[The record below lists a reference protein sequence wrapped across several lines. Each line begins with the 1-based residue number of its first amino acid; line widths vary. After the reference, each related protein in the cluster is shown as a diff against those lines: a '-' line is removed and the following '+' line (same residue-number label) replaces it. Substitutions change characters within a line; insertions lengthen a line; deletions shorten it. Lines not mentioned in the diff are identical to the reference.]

1 MGAQAVRLSNIDID
15 NALDNRDFEVLFQPI
30 FDLGNGALARME
42 TFVRWRHPKLGVLP
56 PGAFISFFETQGR
69 MGELTRYVLE
79 EALDHYIR
87 WRGNCAPGFS
97 INLATTDLSDD
108 DFPAFVTA
116 LLRDRDFPA
125 DAVTFECPMPSLES
139 DAEDIR
145 AQLARLKETGIR
157 LAIEVRGRANDFLRD
172 VSPFPFEEIKTG
184 GAAILR
190 FARTVRGPGLSA
202 ISELLDI
209 ANGAGAS
216 ITAVGVEDQASLSAL
231 RGLGFS
237 AAQGNH
243 LGKVGGLNDFRPAQV
258 NSVRE
263 LLELEALSN
272 AQLSALFRT
281 ERPQLDDSTQEDN
294 QDDTTNKK
302 PGVTGKPEPKPKRR
316 STKTRS
322 TKTAEASNASQS
334 QSDAQDQPDDSA
346 ETDADAAPTNVV
358 ERARRKAALL
368 ARKKG
373 KDALRA
379 ELAARRKKLG
389 LAEPISTL
397 EEPVS
402 AARDLQDQLLDAF
415 PDDEKGGN
423 APDGSSTAKDAL
435 PDDAPVAE
443 EETDDQEHTLAE
455 DVAIAA
461 ETAPIADT
469 LDPEAPNQEEE
480 PAPAFDGEATE
491 DNSGE
496 TPTGEIDIRDTH
508 NSDPEETTLTIVT
521 LDDILPTEEPA
532 SAVTDGKPAIRKQ
545 EPTPSE
551 HKEDISQDV
560 VATDETLPEEGSDNL
575 VFVPAAKM
583 TATPTEAAGSA
594 ARADTMIRT
603 QKTPVEA
610 YFLET
615 IKVFTEIADAP
626 QQPREQIAIDA
637 ALPDTDNL
645 VIISMDDE
653 PPKSTAPAQ
662 ASGLVPSAPEHRE
675 PEQNQDVRV
684 PTTQDDVQTPLFQP
698 EHAAQTTRPVPEA
711 PALGTLDLDRDEIA
725 DDPVTNIGIDDARE
739 NELAHLSASRAV
751 TGKNPAKRRRR
762 KNLLLRRYRLWPD
775 HFWPRSW
782 RRAWDRRADNREFVR
797 RARLAAA
804 RLGSVEDD
812 DDGEVL

>member
-145 AQLARLKETGIR
+145 AQLARLKETGVR

-281 ERPQLDDSTQEDN
+281 ERPQLDDSTREDN

-316 STKTRS
+316 STKTHS

-415 PDDEKGGN
+415 PDDETGGN
-423 APDGSSTAKDAL
+423 APDGSSTPKDAL
-435 PDDAPVAE
+435 PDDAPVADE
-443 EETDDQEHTLAE
+443 KTDNQETTLAE
-455 DVAIAA
+455 DVTIAA

-545 EPTPSE
+545 EPTPS
-551 HKEDISQDV
+551 
-560 VATDETLPEEGSDNL
+560 
-575 VFVPAAKM
+575 
-583 TATPTEAAGSA
+583 
-594 ARADTMIRT
+594 
-603 QKTPVEA
+603 
-610 YFLET
+610 
-615 IKVFTEIADAP
+615 
-626 QQPREQIAIDA
+626 
-637 ALPDTDNL
+637 
-645 VIISMDDE
+645 
-653 PPKSTAPAQ
+653 
-662 ASGLVPSAPEHRE
+662 
-675 PEQNQDVRV
+675 
-684 PTTQDDVQTPLFQP
+684 
-698 EHAAQTTRPVPEA
+698 
-711 PALGTLDLDRDEIA
+711 
-725 DDPVTNIGIDDARE
+725 
-739 NELAHLSASRAV
+739 
-751 TGKNPAKRRRR
+751 
-762 KNLLLRRYRLWPD
+762 
-775 HFWPRSW
+775 
-782 RRAWDRRADNREFVR
+782 
-797 RARLAAA
+797 
-804 RLGSVEDD
+804 
-812 DDGEVL
+812 